1 MARQLWSEWQ
11 EQAKT
16 AIHRSM
22 DRHLRLAVTGLSR
35 SGKSALITA
44 LVHQLEQLGF
54 SSRLDHW
61 EVARSGRL
69 IGGRRVPQL
78 NQHIPSFP
86 FEAGMQA
93 LHAEPPRWP
102 EPTRHISEL
111 RLELRFHPR
120 RGLLRH
126 LSHEPNSLF
135 LDIVDY
141 PGEWLL
147 DLPLLQMSYS
157 QWSEQMAAMLE
168 RPELNSAAAEWLE
181 LGARLDPLSPCAE
194 ETLRQLAAS
203 YTRWLLHCKHQLG
216 YSLIQPGRFVLPGE
230 YEGAPMLQFVPWVW
244 GPAQTSA
251 PAGSLLALLQER
263 YEYYKSHLVRG
274 FYREHFA
281 TFDRQIV
288 LVDCLQALQA
298 GESAMTDLKHTLAL
312 LMQSFHYGSNNW
324 WRRLFAPRI
333 DKLLFAASKA
343 DHVTPDQH
351 ANLQGLLQDLVQGP
365 MGQARFENIE
375 VASQAIAAVRAGEY
389 RQVVHEGKPLFALQG
404 TTLDGEAVHLFP
416 GEVPSHWP
424 DKHFWRQGGAADFGF
439 VALRPPVL
447 RLGETL
453 PHLRLDQMLE
463 FLLGDKLQ

>member
-1 MARQLWSEWQ
+1 
-11 EQAKT
+11 
-16 AIHRSM
+16 
-22 DRHLRLAVTGLSR
+22 
-35 SGKSALITA
+35 
-44 LVHQLEQLGF
+44 
-54 SSRLDHW
+54 
-61 EVARSGRL
+61 
-69 IGGRRVPQL
+69 
-78 NQHIPSFP
+78 
-86 FEAGMQA
+86 
-93 LHAEPPRWP
+93 
-102 EPTRHISEL
+102 
-111 RLELRFHPR
+111 
-120 RGLLRH
+120 
-126 LSHEPNSLF
+126 
-135 LDIVDY
+135 
-141 PGEWLL
+141 
-147 DLPLLQMSYS
+147 
-157 QWSEQMAAMLE
+157 
-168 RPELNSAAAEWLE
+168 
-181 LGARLDPLSPCAE
+181 
-194 ETLRQLAAS
+194 
-203 YTRWLLHCKHQLG
+203 
-216 YSLIQPGRFVLPGE
+216 
-230 YEGAPMLQFVPWVW
+230 MLQFVPWVW
-244 GPAQTSA
+244 GPSQSA
-251 PAGSLLALLQER
+251 APTGSLLALLQER
-263 YEYYKSHLVRG
+263 YEYYKSHLVKG
-274 FYREHFA
+274 FYREHFS

-424 DKHFWRQGGAADFGF
+424 DKHFWHQGGAADFGF

-447 RLGETL
+447 RQGETL